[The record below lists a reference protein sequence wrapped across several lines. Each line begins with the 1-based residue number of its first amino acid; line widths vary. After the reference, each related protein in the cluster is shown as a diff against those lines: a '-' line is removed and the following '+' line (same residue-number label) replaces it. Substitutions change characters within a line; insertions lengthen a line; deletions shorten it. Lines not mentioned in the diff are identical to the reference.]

1 MSNQHVPLPR
11 TNHLSGLTYM
21 SDNPAGPDSVVVA
34 HPALVVGVLPAGQ
47 NVLSAQVVGP
57 LVQHPVPTLH
67 TDGVAAAKV
76 GTQLRA
82 IATAFKV
89 ATLEVFVLIEDDL
102 WIKNRGGGS
111 VAL

>member
-1 MSNQHVPLPR
+1 
-11 TNHLSGLTYM
+11 
-21 SDNPAGPDSVVVA
+21 
-34 HPALVVGVLPAGQ
+34 
-47 NVLSAQVVGP
+47 
-57 LVQHPVPTLH
+57 
-67 TDGVAAAKV
+67 V

-89 ATLEVFVLIEDDL
+89 ATLEVFVHIEDDL